1 MPNWCECK
9 LSITGPDKD
18 LDRLQKGLIVS
29 GDEVGDEDGIDFNF
43 ILPQPETL
51 NVRSPVDLDAH
62 KELAASYKA
71 NVEKYGY
78 PNWYDWRIAK
88 WGTKWSPS
96 QVSVRRSDDGLE
108 LYFNTA
114 WAPPIPLVEEAARQ
128 FPSLQFRLHYLERG
142 MAFQGMLI
150 CEDGKTTEREEDNYY
165 GP

>member
-43 ILPQPETL
+43 ILPEPEGL
-51 NVRSPVDLDAH
+51 DVRSPVDPDPDE
-62 KELAASYKA
+62 ELAARYKA
-71 NVEKYGY
+71 NIEKHGY
-78 PNWYDWRIAK
+78 PNWHDWRVAK

-96 QVSVRRSDDGLE
+96 QVSVHRSDDGLE

-114 WAPPIPLVEEAARQ
+114 WAPPIPLVEETARQ